1 MRKFVFLI
9 FSILAIFLILQ
20 PVSAVSWTINSSAYN
35 VGNTDLVNST
45 GMKDWMY
52 YLIISNSTHANW
64 DLPVI
69 GFAGS
74 IMLPF
79 TTAFK
84 GVGDNSGSIVYVIL
98 FGLLILMTWRNS
110 GRVAIPLMLACIIGG
125 GFSMI
130 MPESSTPIMM
140 ILLCAGTASVLF
152 TWFAK
157 E

>member
-9 FSILAIFLILQ
+9 FSILAIFLLLH

-35 VGNTDLVNST
+35 IGNIDLVNST

-52 YLIISNSTHANW
+52 YLIVTNSTSPW
-64 DLPVI
+64 DFPVI

-84 GVGDNSGSIVYVIL
+84 GAGDNSGSIVYVIL
-98 FGLLILMTWRNS
+98 FGLLILMVWRNS
-110 GRVAIPLMLACIIGG
+110 GRVAIPLMLACIVGG

-140 ILLCAGTASVLF
+140 ILLIAGVSSVLF